1 MNVVRGIVRW
11 LTPVVILGAGIAAF
25 MLLGRQPAPERK
37 VSESPGAT
45 LVQATAAVRE
55 TGGLAI
61 ELDGVVVP
69 LREVTLAAEVPGR
82 VLLKADACK
91 AGRSVTKGTLLFEI
105 DPRDY
110 DLDVARLGR
119 ELSQAGLA
127 IEELG
132 EEIIQNATGVELAGQ
147 QVELARREVKR
158 LEALKSNRIVTES
171 EHDRAIREELNA
183 ATTLSN
189 LQGQARMLQ
198 KRRNR
203 LEEAQGLAATML
215 EKAKLDQVRTRVV
228 SPTDGVVVEDHV
240 EQDSYVAKGTPMVTI
255 EDTSAA
261 EIRTS
266 LQMEEVARIWR
277 AASAAEAAAGA
288 THDLPPAVATV
299 VFTIQDKR
307 YEWDGVLS
315 RQEGRGLDERTRTL
329 PCRVTVAEPAAV
341 RAVDRYGVPLETL
354 PPGTPR
360 SLLRGMFVAVR
371 VHVDAPGELVAI
383 PEEAR
388 RPSGEIWLIRS
399 GKLTIIH
406 PRPLQ
411 VAGGKAIY
419 ESDSSGLRPG
429 DRVITS
435 QLTHPRAG
443 MAVAESAPA
452 AAPVSV
458 VIGDGRDDT

>member
-37 VSESPGAT
+37 VFESPGAA
-45 LVQATAAVRE
+45 LVQATEAVRE

-82 VLLKADACK
+82 VLRKADACK
-91 AGRSVTKGTLLFEI
+91 AGRSVTKGTLLYEI

-110 DLDVARLGR
+110 DFDVARLER

-132 EEIIQNATGVELAGQ
+132 EEIIQNATGIELAGQ

-288 THDLPPAVATV
+288 INDLPPAVATV

-315 RQEGRGLDERTRTL
+315 RQ
-329 PCRVTVAEPAAV
+329 
-341 RAVDRYGVPLETL
+341 
-354 PPGTPR
+354 
-360 SLLRGMFVAVR
+360 
-371 VHVDAPGELVAI
+371 
-383 PEEAR
+383 
-388 RPSGEIWLIRS
+388 
-399 GKLTIIH
+399 
-406 PRPLQ
+406 
-411 VAGGKAIY
+411 
-419 ESDSSGLRPG
+419 
-429 DRVITS
+429 
-435 QLTHPRAG
+435 
-443 MAVAESAPA
+443 
-452 AAPVSV
+452 
-458 VIGDGRDDT
+458 